1 MGNQAGSLTV
11 YFDDPFWVGVFER
24 VRDGKLQVARVTFGA
39 EPSDREI
46 LEFCLRHYHE
56 LEFSPA
62 VAVGSGKERHVN
74 PKRARREAARQM
86 GRTGIGTKSQRALG
100 MQHEL
105 LKAERKRDA
114 RERRREEAER
124 RFELRQQKR
133 KAKHRGK

>member
-24 VRDGKLQVARVTFGA
+24 VRDGKLQVAKVTFGA
-39 EPSDREI
+39 KPSDREI
-46 LEFCLRHYHE
+46 LDFCLRHYHE

-62 VAVGSGKERHVN
+62 VDVDAGKERHVD
-74 PKRARREAARQM
+74 PQRARREADKQM
-86 GRTGIGTKSQRALG
+86 GRAGIGTKSQQALG

-105 LKAERKRDA
+105 LKMEHKQDA
-114 RERRREEAER
+114 REKRREQAER